1 MKQWSLQGFNMSTYA
16 FSSPIEAQQYNN
28 LVWGS
33 DAGGSLVTTSNNLNM
48 IWGPGYGAKGINQ
61 SMSSVTN
68 NLGNAGQGTVTV
80 GQNVISYN
88 NNTGTLNQVA
98 ATGVVTSQ
106 QWIGL
111 IAAVNSL
118 MTYQGQSTYSL
129 STYPG
134 IQQKISAYDQIQ
146 TYLNKGANSMGSGG
160 APIAQALTGQTQAVT
175 WTAPADLTTRTLT
188 ATTSLQWPTGN
199 DARWFF
205 NAGGYIQISI
215 AGKGST
221 DARSAAIANMLNN
234 VGYTAIRA
242 VGSGGTMYSN
252 GSGYWD
258 SPQNT
263 SSQVYNKNT
272 GLGVYTGSYVAV
284 NLLLDSTNANGSANG
299 ANGNRITV
307 TVYIESHTASA
318 FASLDAISAELDIT
332 WQVFDPAASGSY
344 TNVSKTWQTPTVNAA
359 TYSTT

>member
-1 MKQWSLQGFNMSTYA
+1 MANSTYA
-16 FSSPIEAQQYNN
+16 FQSPIEAQQYNN

-33 DAGGSLVTTSNNLNM
+33 DAGGGLVTTSNNLNM

-61 SMSSVTN
+61 GMSAVTN
-68 NLGNAGQGTVTV
+68 TNSGNAGTGTVTV

-88 NNTGTLNQVA
+88 NTTGSLTQVGA
-98 ATGVVTSQ
+98 SGVVTSQ

-111 IAAVNSL
+111 ISAVNSL
-118 MTYQGQSTYSL
+118 MSYQGKAAYSL
-129 STYPG
+129 ATFPG
-134 IQQKISAYDQIQ
+134 IQQKISAYEQIQ
-146 TYLNKGANSMGSGG
+146 TYLNSGASGMGTGG
-160 APIAQALTGQTQAVT
+160 APVAQSLSGQTQAVT

-188 ATTSLQWPTGN
+188 ATTSLQWPTGD

-205 NAGGYIQISI
+205 NAGGYIQISV
-215 AGKGST
+215 AGKGSV

-234 VGYTAIRA
+234 VGYVAIRA
-242 VGSGGTMYSN
+242 NDSGGTMYT
-252 GSGYWD
+252 GGTGYW
-258 SPQNT
+258 NT
-263 SSQVYNKNT
+263 TINTATQVYNKNT

-284 NLLLDSTNANGSANG
+284 SLLLDSTGSAGTRNG
-299 ANGNRITV
+299 ANGNRLNI

-318 FASLDAISAELDIT
+318 FTGTDAISAELDIT

-344 TNVSKTWQTPTVNAA
+344 TNVSKTWQSPTVNAA